1 MNSQP
6 VPPPPPPPAPPSNE
20 ANLAPKK
27 SGTGKIFVI
36 VAAVLVGA
44 LALTFITS
52 NKNDKKVTTVASTV
66 LGKTGATTSATS
78 VGSVGASV
86 GSAENQPVTIVGD
99 ALVPLPDKGPDPAID
114 AVAPTID
121 GHDFTGKA
129 VTIKPGDGKPK
140 LILFVAHWCPHC
152 QREVPRI
159 VKWTND
165 GSIPKT
171 IEVIAVSTGVKSD
184 QNNFPPSAW
193 LKKENWPGAI
203 VADDT
208 KSDAALAY
216 GLTGFPFFT
225 LVDGTGKVV
234 ARDSGEKELE
244 QIQALIAKVAI

>member
-6 VPPPPPPPAPPSNE
+6 LPPPPSKE
-20 ANLAPKK
+20 ASVTPKK
-27 SGTGKIFVI
+27 SGAGKILAI
-36 VAAVLVGA
+36 GAAVLLGA

-52 NKNDKKVTTVASTV
+52 NNNDKKVTTVATTIA
-66 LGKTGATTSATS
+66 GKTGATTVAGSAA
-78 VGSVGASV
+78 ASA
-86 GSAENQPVTIVGD
+86 GPAENQPVTIVGD
-99 ALVPLPDKGPDPAID
+99 ALVPLPDKGPDPAIG
-114 AVAPTID
+114 AVAPTIN

-140 LILFVAHWCPHC
+140 LVLFVAHWCPHC

-165 GSIPKT
+165 GSIPKS
-171 IEVIAVSTGVKSD
+171 IEVVAVSTGVKSD

-193 LKKENWPGAI
+193 LAKENWPGVI

-208 KSDAALAY
+208 KSQAALAY
-216 GLTGFPFFT
+216 GLTGFPFFA

-244 QIQALIAKVAI
+244 QIQALIAKVAV

>member
-6 VPPPPPPPAPPSNE
+6 LPPPPSPPPFNE
-20 ANLAPKK
+20 ANVAPKK
-27 SGTGKIFVI
+27 SGPGKILVI
-36 VAAVLVGA
+36 GAAVLLGA

-52 NKNDKKVTTVASTV
+52 NKNDKKVTTVAST
-66 LGKTGATTSATS
+66 LAGKTGASTVAA
-78 VGSVGASV
+78 AS
-86 GSAENQPVTIVGD
+86 GPAENQPVTIVGD
-99 ALVPLPDKGPDPAID
+99 VLVPLPDKGPDPAIGLT
-114 AVAPTID
+114 APTID

-165 GSIPKT
+165 GSIPKS
-171 IEVIAVSTGVKSD
+171 IEVVAVSTGVKSD
-184 QNNFPPSAW
+184 QNNFPPSTW
-193 LKKENWPGAI
+193 LAKENWPGMI

-208 KSDAALAY
+208 KSQAALAY
-216 GLTGFPFFT
+216 GLTGFPFFA

-234 ARDSGEKELE
+234 ARDSGEKELQ
-244 QIQALIAKVAI
+244 QIQALIAKVAV

>member
-1 MNSQP
+1 VNTQA
-6 VPPPPPPPAPPSNE
+6 VPPPPLPPNNE
-20 ANLAPKK
+20 VKVAPKK
-27 SGTGKIFVI
+27 SGPGKILAI
-36 VAAVLVGA
+36 GAAVLLGA

-52 NKNDKKVTTVASTV
+52 NKNDKKVTIVATVVTTV
-66 LGKTGATTSATS
+66 PGKTGATTAA
-78 VGSVGASV
+78 ASV
-86 GSAENQPVTIVGD
+86 GPAENQPVTIAGD
-99 ALVPLPDKGPDPAID
+99 VLVPLPDKEPDPAIGLT
-114 AVAPTID
+114 APTID

-159 VKWTND
+159 VKWAND
-165 GSIPKT
+165 GSIPKS
-171 IEVIAVSTGVKSD
+171 IEVVAVSTGVKSD

-193 LKKENWPGAI
+193 LAKENWPGAI

-208 KSDAALAY
+208 KSQAALAY
-216 GLTGFPFFT
+216 GLTGFPFFA

-244 QIQALIAKVAI
+244 QIQALIAKVAV

>member
-6 VPPPPPPPAPPSNE
+6 LPPPPPPPSNE
-20 ANLAPKK
+20 ANIAPKK
-27 SGTGKIFVI
+27 SGAGKIVAI
-36 VAAVLVGA
+36 GAAVLLGA
-44 LALTFITS
+44 LTLTFITS
-52 NKNDKKVTTVASTV
+52 NKNDKKVTAV
-66 LGKTGATTSATS
+66 ATTL
-78 VGSVGASV
+78 GSGA
-86 GSAENQPVTIVGD
+86 AENQPVTIGGD
-99 ALVPLPDKGPDPAID
+99 VLAPLPDDGSDPAIG

-165 GSIPKT
+165 GSIPKS
-171 IEVIAVSTGVKSD
+171 IEVVAVSTGVKPD

-193 LKKENWPGAI
+193 LAKENWPGAI

-208 KSDAALAY
+208 ESHAGLAY
-216 GLTGFPFFT
+216 GLTGFPFFA

-244 QIQALIAKVAI
+244 QIQALIAKLAV

>member
-6 VPPPPPPPAPPSNE
+6 LPPPPRPPSTD
-20 ANLAPKK
+20 ANVAPKK
-27 SGTGKIFVI
+27 TGPGKILAI
-36 VAAVLVGA
+36 GAAVLLGA

-52 NKNDKKVTTVASTV
+52 NKNDKKVTTVATT
-66 LGKTGATTSATS
+66 LAGKTGATT
-78 VGSVGASV
+78 GAAV
-86 GSAENQPVTIVGD
+86 AGPAENQPVTIVGD
-99 ALVPLPDKGPDPAID
+99 ALVPLPDNGLDPAIG
-114 AVAPTID
+114 ATAPTID

-129 VTIKPGDGKPK
+129 VIIKPGDGKPK

-165 GSIPKT
+165 GSIPKS
-171 IEVIAVSTGVKSD
+171 VDVVAVSTGVKSD

-193 LKKENWPGAI
+193 LAKENWPGAI

-208 KSDAALAY
+208 KSQAGLAY
-216 GLTGFPFFT
+216 GLTGFPFFA

-244 QIQALIAKVAI
+244 EIQALIAKVAV